1 MSTPDAAGPEQPS
14 SEILQPYAE
23 PPAAEPT
30 PEAEPGPPR
39 PGFALTAI
47 IPDAGREP
55 SPGQT
60 DAEAQ
65 AAWCAV
71 TALWHPSLLTR
82 AAALPR
88 VESLTAPTPPEK
100 DDVRLVVDGLRDRL
114 PSGYATQVEDAGA
127 VLLESSPDRDR
138 TVREIRERLGIHEP
152 ETPPDAED
160 FLALGLVRWMVRDLT
175 SAMGRPDAL
184 NEEALAREVLAAA
197 DAWAAGDSVG
207 VARRLKSAF
216 EILTQAREAVYS
228 VDAYLVDLCL
238 LDPALPAGGIAAM
251 LGTRVPFTFLASAR
265 AVEAQAKLDPD
276 AVPRLGQAIT
286 DGWVDVIGGTYDEAE
301 DPLLP
306 VESAL
311 WQFRRGGEV
320 YREHLDDRN
329 VETYARR
336 RFGLWPQV
344 PQISRRSGYRFA
356 LHMGLDGG
364 RFPVRRE
371 PKRIWESP
379 EGSSVETLFRLP
391 LAADRPSTGAMFPW
405 KLAATMRA
413 DTIATLPLVHWPSP
427 VASWYLDLRRAATHS
442 PVFGRW
448 STVNDYF
455 QLTDRP
461 YETFRP
467 EPDEYTSPYLSQAAA
482 NREDTPISRF
492 AAHHRLRARLES
504 ARWLRTVAKA
514 VGLSHPDAT
523 LDAEAAKVEQD
534 DLERAEAAIETRQY
548 HDAEAQVDALESR
561 WAAALAAAISNEPTA
576 DARPGFLVFNPIA
589 VARKVVVLLPD
600 ASPDLRPEGALVAS
614 QLTEDGVVAVV
625 DLPAFGFAWIPR
637 DTDPERPAAE
647 IGRVSASGH
656 VMKNETIEV
665 EFDEASGGIRG
676 IMAIGEST
684 ARVAQQI
691 VMTGLAGP
699 QGEAASSK
707 MRRERFEVEY
717 AGPALVQAVST
728 SALVDHAGKVVAR
741 VDLKCRLWAGLP
753 IAELEAT
760 IRDIDPTWADRA
772 NRSDPWSHHLACRW
786 AWPDST
792 STVRRLAF
800 LSPETTQAE
809 RPETPDAIDV
819 STRRQRTAMLF
830 GGLPYHKKAGA
841 RMLDTILIAGSETE
855 RNFRLAVT
863 LDSEHPHR
871 QAQDFLTP
879 AVVIPTDAGPPP
891 MGDRGWLMKT
901 DSQAVAVTHVG
912 FLPESYDGRGW
923 GIDVH
928 LVETMG
934 YHARCRIQFFRNP
947 TWARQ
952 YDLQGEAI
960 GELSVDGDAVWL
972 DLMAGELFRVV
983 VAFG

>member
-1 MSTPDAAGPEQPS
+1 MSTPDADPEQPS
-14 SEILQPYAE
+14 PGILQPYAE
-23 PPAAEPT
+23 PPAPEPAPAPT
-30 PEAEPGPPR
+30 RSGL
-39 PGFALTAI
+39 ALTAL

-55 SPGQT
+55 SPGLT

-88 VESLTAPTPPEK
+88 IESLAAPTPPEK

-114 PSGYATQVEDAGA
+114 PSGYATQAEDAGS
-127 VLLESSPDRDR
+127 VLMESSPDRDR
-138 TVREIRERLGIHEP
+138 TVREIQERLGVHEP
-152 ETPPDAED
+152 ETPPGAED

-175 SAMGRPDAL
+175 SSMGRPDAL
-184 NEEALAREVLAAA
+184 NEDALAREALAAA
-197 DAWAAGDSVG
+197 DAWAAGDAVG
-207 VARRLKSAF
+207 VARRLKTAF

-238 LDPALPAGGIAAM
+238 LDPALPAGGVAAM
-251 LGTRVPFTFLASAR
+251 LATRVPFTFLASAR
-265 AVEAQAKLDPD
+265 SVEAQAKLDPD
-276 AVPRLGQAIT
+276 AMPRLGQAIT
-286 DGWVDVIGGTYDEAE
+286 DGWADVIGGTYDEAE

-306 VESAL
+306 VESTL

-320 YREHLDDRN
+320 YREHLDERN

-344 PQISRRSGYRFA
+344 PQLSRRSGYRFA

-364 RFPVRRE
+364 RFPIRRE

-379 EGSSVETLFRLP
+379 EGSSLETLFRLP
-391 LAADRPSTGAMFPW
+391 LAADRPSQGLMFPW

-413 DTIATLPLVHWPSP
+413 DTVATLPIVHWPSP

-448 STVNDYF
+448 ATVGDYF

-467 EPDEYTSPYLSQAAA
+467 EPDEYTSPYLAQAAMS
-482 NREDTPISRF
+482 REDDPVSRF
-492 AAHHRLRARLES
+492 ATHHRLRARLES
-504 ARWLRTVAKA
+504 ARWLRTLAKA
-514 VGLSHPDAT
+514 VSLSKPDAT
-523 LDAEAAKVEQD
+523 VDADSAQVEQAAIEEAEAAVETRRYD
-534 DLERAEAAIETRQY
+534 EAATR
-548 HDAEAQVDALESR
+548 ADALESE
-561 WAAALAAAISNEPTA
+561 WAAALAGAISGEPSG
-576 DARPGFLVFNPIA
+576 DARPGYLVFNPIA
-589 VARKVVVLLPD
+589 VARKVPVLLPD
-600 ASPDLRPEGALVAS
+600 ASPDLRPEGALVAA
-614 QLTEDGVVAVV
+614 QLTDEGVVAVV
-625 DLPAFGFAWIPR
+625 DLPGFGFAWIPR
-637 DTDPERPAAE
+637 ETAADLPPAEA
-647 IGRVSASGH
+647 GRVAANGC
-656 VMKNETIEV
+656 VIKNESIEV
-665 EFDEASGGIRG
+665 EFDEATGGLRG

-684 ARVAQQI
+684 ARLAQQV
-691 VMTGLAGP
+691 VMTGLKGP
-699 QGEAASSK
+699 QGEAAASK
-707 MRRERFEVEY
+707 MRRERFEVEF

-728 SALVDHAGKVVAR
+728 SALVDHAGKAFAQ
-741 VDLKCRLWAGLP
+741 VDLRCRLWAGRP
-753 IAELEAT
+753 IAELEMT
-760 IRDIDPTWADRA
+760 VRDLDPTWADWA
-772 NRSDPWSHHLACRW
+772 ARSEPWSHHLACRW
-786 AWPDST
+786 AWPDAS
-792 STVRRLAF
+792 SMVRRLAF

-809 RPETPDAIDV
+809 RPESPDAIDV
-819 STRRQRTAMLF
+819 STRRQRTAMLS

-841 RMLDTILIAGSETE
+841 RMLDTILVAGSEGGRT
-855 RNFRLAVT
+855 FRLAVA

-879 AVVIPTDAGPPP
+879 AVAVPTEAGPPP

-901 DSQAVAVTHVG
+901 DTQAVAVTHVG
-912 FLPESYDGRGW
+912 FLAETYDGRGW

-928 LVETMG
+928 LVETAG
-934 YHARCRIQFFRNP
+934 YHARCRVQFFRNP

-960 GELSVDGDAVWL
+960 GDLSVDGDAVWL